1 MNTGHIHLPARQF
14 LLKDGLVGLVGT
26 DFPSGRELWSLD
38 YCHRRGTSISVAFPK
53 EDISVNFWVK
63 FQECSQAGNLSSTEQ
78 VCQRRR
84 ASIQW
89 RNNCFDGSPGSAF
102 LLQPFIGSRRLEI
115 GAIQIG
121 SQPYTRILA
130 SPIIGLSSTDWSVS
144 RLLPVPLGGGRGRN
158 RIFIKSDW

>member
-1 MNTGHIHLPARQF
+1 M
-14 LLKDGLVGLVGT
+14 VGT

-144 RLLPVPLGGGRGRN
+144 RPFTRSPGRREGAEQNFQLLSKVIGKTPFQLCM
-158 RIFIKSDW
+158 